1 VTNVLPENEE
11 AQRAWDGVLFDRFLR
26 YRHLIV
32 TGLAAHG
39 AAAMRRFPPGMG
51 DRVLDVGCG
60 LGDSAAQLA
69 ALVRPTG
76 SVLGVDIS
84 PRFIDAAREENAGV
98 PNVSFEVMDVQA
110 SGFDET
116 FDYVFSRFGTMF
128 FASPVVALRNVRR
141 AIVPGGRLVSVV
153 WRRKLDNPWMHRAEE
168 VVTPLVEIPE
178 ETGEPRCGP
187 GPFSMANADTVS
199 QILISAGFENIGLHR
214 VDLPYKLGDT
224 LDDAIEFNLAL
235 GPAAEA
241 VRLAGTEGD
250 ALRPKLTRLL
260 REALAEF
267 ETPDGVIASSSVW
280 IVTARAAE

>member
-1 VTNVLPENEE
+1 MTNVLPENEE

-39 AAAMRRFPPGMG
+39 AAAMRRFPPGVG

-178 ETGEPRCGP
+178 ETGEPLCGP